1 MKVKF
6 MGAAR
11 TVTGSCFIMETGGHR
26 FAIDCGMHQGNGE
39 IERRNWETKIYD
51 AAKIECILMTHA
63 HIDHAGLLPRIVK
76 EGFRGA
82 IYATPPTLDLLKILL
97 LDSAHIQEME
107 ALWKTRKHLRHG
119 GNDVEPLYT
128 RKDAE

>member
-11 TVTGSCFIMETGGHR
+11 TVTGSCFILETGERR
-26 FAIDCGMHQGNGE
+26 FAIDCGMHQGNAE
-39 IERRNWETKIYD
+39 IEKRNWETKIYD

-76 EGFRGA
+76 EGFRGS

-97 LDSAHIQEME
+97 QQRPHSGDGGPME
-107 ALWKTRKHLRHG
+107 NSQASSSW
-119 GNDVEPLYT
+119 
-128 RKDAE
+128 